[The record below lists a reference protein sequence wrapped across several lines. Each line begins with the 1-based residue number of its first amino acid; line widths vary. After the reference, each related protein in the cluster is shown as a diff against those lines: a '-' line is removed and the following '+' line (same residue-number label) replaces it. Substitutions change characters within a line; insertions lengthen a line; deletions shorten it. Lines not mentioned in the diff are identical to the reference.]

1 MSRREKTYL
10 IPSHRPEGDDP
21 RDILMERD
29 RLEAIIESSFDG
41 IYITDGSAVTI
52 MINKSYEAI
61 SGLRREEVLGK
72 DMRTL
77 ETTGVISRSGTLL
90 AIEAGTSVTLEQT
103 FKTGRRAIITSTPTF
118 DQDNNIV
125 MVVTNVRDVTE
136 MYALKGQLEE
146 SWAQSK
152 QYRDELEAMRRRL
165 GSRPDLIAVDAAT
178 IATIRTADKLAPLDA
193 TVLIVGERGVGK
205 STVAKYIHSKSA
217 RKKGKFVT
225 VSCGAIPPETMNEEL
240 FGVARDGEVRPGL
253 FETGSGGTIFLNEV
267 GELPPDIQMKVCR
280 LIHEKTIT
288 RVGSPDPVRVDARV
302 LASTSHDLEQ
312 LTAEKKLQE
321 EFYYCL
327 NALPVEVPPLRR
339 RREDI
344 IPFVQF
350 FASELNKKYNMKKKF
365 SQTALLGLKSYDWP
379 GNVRE
384 LHNVVERTIVLSGRN
399 PIELE
404 DLPIS
409 DEIRLEDEDLAELTE
424 PVDLRAILRQVERS
438 YLDRAYA
445 RFGNVRDA
453 AKSLGLD
460 PSTFVRRRKR
470 DAQ

>member
-1 MSRREKTYL
+1 M
-10 IPSHRPEGDDP
+10 
-21 RDILMERD
+21 
-29 RLEAIIESSFDG
+29 
-41 IYITDGSAVTI
+41 
-52 MINKSYEAI
+52 
-61 SGLRREEVLGK
+61 
-72 DMRTL
+72 
-77 ETTGVISRSGTLL
+77 
-90 AIEAGTSVTLEQT
+90 
-103 FKTGRRAIITSTPTF
+103 
-118 DQDNNIV
+118 
-125 MVVTNVRDVTE
+125 
-136 MYALKGQLEE
+136 
-146 SWAQSK
+146 
-152 QYRDELEAMRRRL
+152 
-165 GSRPDLIAVDAAT
+165 
-178 IATIRTADKLAPLDA
+178 
-193 TVLIVGERGVGK
+193 
-205 STVAKYIHSKSA
+205 
-217 RKKGKFVT
+217 
-225 VSCGAIPPETMNEEL
+225 
-240 FGVARDGEVRPGL
+240 
-253 FETGSGGTIFLNEV
+253 
-267 GELPPDIQMKVCR
+267 
-280 LIHEKTIT
+280 
-288 RVGSPDPVRVDARV
+288 GSPDPVRVDARV

>member
-1 MSRREKTYL
+1 MKCESAKTSRETGKRLPAKGKEASGMELSERKKEILKSVVDAYIASGEPVGSKFLTTVSQIPLSSATIRNEMSELEEMGYL
-10 IPSHRPEGDDP
+10 EQPHTSAGRIPSAQGYRLYVNE
-21 RDILMERD
+21 LMEKRTLPQEEED
-29 RLEAIIESSFDG
+29 KINASLSGPMKQLDQVMSKAGQMVSTLVGYPAYTVADHKSE
-41 IYITDGSAVTI
+41 VTI
-52 MINKSYEAI
+52 
-61 SGLRREEVLGK
+61 RRFE
-72 DMRTL
+72 
-77 ETTGVISRSGTLL
+77 
-90 AIEAGTSVTLEQT
+90 
-103 FKTGRRAIITSTPTF
+103 
-118 DQDNNIV
+118 
-125 MVVTNVRDVTE
+125 
-136 MYALKGQLEE
+136 
-146 SWAQSK
+146 
-152 QYRDELEAMRRRL
+152 
-165 GSRPDLIAVDAAT
+165 LIAVDAAT